1 MPLLRPTRDDQCHVE
16 EVSSLFV
23 AGAML
28 LHEMLSKNDQVSFD
42 AWANRFY
49 EGTGQSEGIATRERL
64 MWLWDALRTEP
75 ELKQKFGSLPPA
87 AIPWKGT
94 KKRFTVFGSGEW
106 FAIGLKTE
114 AINELTKYP
123 QKPAL
128 EETVAV
134 RTLEPLLMKPGKG
147 GRLECCDCHAEVTIR
162 VDSVYSIEHEATIM
176 EINEDRITLGKSV
189 VTVRVD
195 SLNQAYTVS
204 SRRLEP
210 NRRSHGG
217 RTYDHVVH
225 VGAEKR
231 TPLETIRQQVE
242 NDDWVVP
249 PSAPTPS
256 VQDQEDQHSA

>member
-1 MPLLRPTRDDQCHVE
+1 MPLRHPTRDDQCHLK

-28 LHEMLSKNDQVSFD
+28 LHEMLSRNDQVSFD
-42 AWANRFY
+42 AWVSRFH
-49 EGTGQSEGIATRERL
+49 EDMNQSEGIATRERL
-64 MWLWDALRTEP
+64 IWLWDALRTEP
-75 ELKQKFGSLPPA
+75 ELKHKFGSLPPA
-87 AIPWKGT
+87 ASPWTGT

-106 FAIGLKTE
+106 FVIGLKTE
-114 AINELTKYP
+114 AITELTKYP
-123 QKPAL
+123 HKPAL

-134 RTLEPLLMKPGKG
+134 RTLEPLVMKPGKG
-147 GRLECCDCHAEVTIR
+147 GRLECCDCHADVTIR
-162 VDSVYSIEHEATIM
+162 VDNVHSIQYEATIM
-176 EINEDRITLGKSV
+176 EIKEDRITLGKGV

-225 VGAEKR
+225 VGNESR

-242 NDDWVVP
+242 CGDWKP
-249 PSAPTPS
+249 PIATKEAT
-256 VQDQEDQHSA
+256 QQIQENQ